1 MHEYFI
7 RRKVTTIVMFLSII
21 LFGIIGLNKL
31 KMDLLPDISFPTL
44 TIITI
49 YNNVAPSEI
58 ETLVTKP
65 IEEMVSS
72 VSGVDH
78 ISSESIEGVS
88 LITVRFRWG
97 TDMDQASIQTREKVD
112 LVKGSLPQDVRKSIV
127 IRFDPNNAPLMQLA
141 VENTGVDMK
150 DMRFFLKKSIL
161 PYFERIDGVAAI
173 SISGGFERQILIHVD
188 KGKLFS
194 YNITLQEI
202 ISQLDASN
210 FNFPAGNIKNGD
222 KEVLVRTSGAFRNI
236 SMIEQTVVGSTKAG
250 LPIYLKN
257 IARIEDGFKERTSIS
272 EYNNQECVALVI
284 KKEAG
289 KNTVAVADATDEV
302 INELNEKFHDKI
314 KIHKVSDQSIFIR
327 DSIMSVATSALLAI
341 VICYCVLIF
350 FLGSFREPI
359 IVISAVPISILVT
372 FLFMFFKGIT
382 LNTMSLGGLATGV
395 GMVVDSATIV
405 LESIYLAQKKYPNKT
420 EAAII
425 GTKEVFSSVVAS
437 TITSCVVFIP
447 ILFVEGMA
455 GAIFGEFALT
465 ITFSLL
471 SSLLV
476 SVTLVPVM
484 TLFPFFQSKPQ
495 SIPLKNNNGLRERI
509 IEKITGLFVNLV
521 LYANTN
527 RKKFILFCFTLIP
540 LTVFVFMFIPAELMP
555 EIDQGEFTLKIVA
568 EEGATL
574 NTTSSISKKITK
586 IIERQRISDQL
597 FTRVGFEERDISINP
612 QGDFGLNRGEVFV
625 KVKHNL
631 SSEEA
636 IEKVRSEIES
646 VGTENHAKISFIP
659 AKSIISN
666 IFSGGGSGI
675 TIEVSGQNIA
685 GIKDICTEIELE
697 LYKIKEL
704 TDIYT
709 SFREESPEYR
719 IELDRDKMAL
729 FGLNVEMVATTL
741 KAALKGEISTKYRE
755 NDYEFDVLVRLQELD
770 RTGVNSLNDLTIR
783 LPSGKSIQLN
793 SFAQI
798 IPAKMSRKIIRGE
811 GKRLGMIFANYS
823 DLKQSQVEK
832 TIAPIIAKYDTKK
845 EYAVVEGELNK
856 ETNKSFKA
864 LGYAGILATLLI
876 YMAMASQ
883 FENLIL
889 PLIVMGSIFLD
900 GLGIGLGLLIS
911 KNTLNIIS
919 IMGIVML
926 GGLVVNNAI
935 ILIEF
940 YQQQK
945 DEFHSQE
952 DLIVAGVK
960 RRINTILNTTAT
972 TVLGLIPAA
981 FEIGGPSPQAP
992 MAVTVIGGLLF
1003 SSVLTVV
1010 LIPIAY
1016 LSIVNPQMQKH
1027 IQLPESQLD
1036 EIPTSRNHNRKRSAN
1051 KQNTK

>member
-1 MHEYFI
+1 
-7 RRKVTTIVMFLSII
+7 
-21 LFGIIGLNKL
+21 
-31 KMDLLPDISFPTL
+31 MDLLPDISFPTL

-49 YNNVAPSEI
+49 YSNVAPAEI

-78 ISSESIEGVS
+78 VSSESIEGVS

-141 VENTGVDMK
+141 VENVGVDMK
-150 DMRFFLKKSIL
+150 QMRFFLKKSVL

-173 SISGGFERQILIHVD
+173 SISGGFERQILVHVD
-188 KGKLFS
+188 KGRLLS

-202 ISQLDASN
+202 IAQLDSSN
-210 FNFPAGNIKNGD
+210 FNFPAGNIKDGD
-222 KEVLVRTSGAFRNI
+222 KEVLVRTSGAFRDI
-236 SMIEQTVVGSTKAG
+236 SMIEQTVVGSTKSG

-257 IARIEDGFKERTSIS
+257 IALIEDGFKERTSIS

-289 KNTVAVADATDEV
+289 KNTVAVADLTDDV
-302 INELNEKFHDKI
+302 IEELNEKFKDKI
-314 KIHKVSDQSIFIR
+314 KIHKVSDQSVFIR
-327 DSIMSVATSALLAI
+327 DSITSVATSALLAI

-350 FLGSFREPI
+350 FLGSYREPI
-359 IVISAVPISILVT
+359 IVISAVPISIMIT

-405 LESIYLAQKKYPNKT
+405 LESIYLEQKRSSNKIQ
-420 EAAII
+420 AAVL

-484 TLFPFFQSKPQ
+484 TLFPFFQSKAQ
-495 SIPLKNNNGLRERI
+495 VAFFEKRISYREKTI
-509 IEKITGLFVNLV
+509 ANISTFFVNLV
-521 LYANTN
+521 LYANRN
-527 RKKFILFCFTLIP
+527 RKTFSLFCISLIP
-540 LTVFVFMFIPAELMP
+540 LTVFIFFFIPAELMP

-568 EEGATL
+568 EEGSTL
-574 NTTSSISKKITK
+574 NTTSSIAKSVSNLITK
-586 IIERQRISDQL
+586 EKISDQL
-597 FTRVGFEERDISINP
+597 FSRVGFEERDISINP
-612 QGDFGLNRGEVFV
+612 QGDFGLNRGEIFV
-625 KVKHNL
+625 KVKH
-631 SSEEA
+631 SHSTEEA
-636 IEKVRSEIES
+636 IEKIRSDVES
-646 VGTENHAKISFIP
+646 IATLNRAKISFIP
-659 AKSIISN
+659 SKSIISN

-675 TIEVSGQNIA
+675 TIEVAGQDIS
-685 GIKDICTEIELE
+685 GIKAICTEIETE
-697 LYKIKEL
+697 LKKISEL

-719 IELDRDKMAL
+719 VELDRDKMAL

-741 KAALKGEISTKYRE
+741 KAALKGEISTKYRD
-755 NDYEFDVLVRLQELD
+755 NDYEFDVLVRLREFD
-770 RTGVNSLNDLTIR
+770 RTGIDAMQDISFR
-783 LPSGKSIQLN
+783 LPSGKSIRLN

-811 GKRLGMIFANYS
+811 GKRLGIVFANYS

-832 TIAPIIAKYDTKK
+832 IVAPILAKYDLKK
-845 EYAVVEGELNK
+845 DYSVAEGELNK

-864 LGYAGILATLLI
+864 LGYAGILAIILI

-883 FENLIL
+883 FENLTL
-889 PLIVMGSIFLD
+889 PLVVMLSIFLD

-911 KNTLNIIS
+911 GNTLNIIS

-940 YQQQK
+940 YQQQQT
-945 DEFHSQE
+945 EFFSQE
-952 DLIVAGVK
+952 ELIVAGVK

-1003 SSVLTVV
+1003 STVLTIV
-1010 LIPIAY
+1010 LIPVAY
-1016 LSIVNPQMQKH
+1016 LSIVKPKMATGR
-1027 IQLPESQLD
+1027 LPESKIE
-1036 EIPTSRNHNRKRSAN
+1036 EIPVLHTRKKAGS
-1051 KQNTK
+1051 KQKVK